1 VRGEAARKRGVSMR
15 RVNGRIRLSST
26 SFFLTTAIWCA
37 AAYAQTLVHFDLP
50 AQTLSRSLRAIGTA
64 TNTDVGYNARQV
76 AGLLAPALNADLT
89 VDGALE
95 RVLVGTGLRP
105 KRLDDHTIVIAGTE
119 LSGADSAETKLLPMR
134 VSALQ
139 DSAPTASTGSSSAQ
153 EKDLEEIVVT
163 GTHIRGNA
171 NKTSPVI
178 VIDQAQIQ
186 RSGYSS
192 TQDLFR
198 SLPQNFASGAAS
210 EDGAFG
216 GNVLSSQNVDYS
228 SGINLRGLGVT
239 STLVL
244 LNGHRLAPSAFGTF
258 VDVSQIPLSAIERV
272 EILTDGSSAIYG
284 SDAIGGV
291 VNIILKR
298 DYQGAD
304 TLVRYGGTKGGG
316 RDEDLVSQSVGS
328 IWSRGNIV
336 ATVQFQRESALPAA
350 DRSFTSAL
358 PAPNDL
364 FPKTRSYGGTLDGR
378 QELSDSLEFY
388 GDALVSKRE
397 FTRSMSTNYPGTGIY
412 RADFNGSAE
421 TLDIT
426 PGLRY
431 KFTPQWSLDLSG
443 LYGYQK
449 STNVSGQGFSAADIQ
464 NAADD
469 NRFTEKSI
477 DLLINGR
484 LGVMPAGDV
493 GIAFGTSY
501 RTEEL
506 DTISVQTPGRTFS
519 INEGR
524 HVTAEFAE
532 LHVPIVG
539 ESNRIPLIQALELSA
554 ALRRDNYSDFGS
566 STNPHVGLRWTPL
579 SDISLRASYGK
590 SFRAPNAVEEYQEA
604 PGTQQAYIYQVANP
618 TGAGVVPALV
628 LSGSRPLT
636 AERARTVD
644 FGVEYNPRNIE
655 GLNITLDFYDI
666 RYQDRI
672 IIPPIPFNVL
682 QQAQTYGALISPIA
696 SDAVAQAIV
705 NAVEAA
711 GGHFNDFYGNGVAG
725 VRYLYDDRQQN
736 AAVVRQSGLDLT
748 SKYAK
753 ELGAYTLTSL
763 INVSFIDKIENQ
775 FSQNAASIN
784 QVNTFGNP
792 AKWRARYTSTLGN
805 KAWSLSGAL
814 NVVGSYINNTLS
826 STTPS
831 VASWTTVDLNATLN
845 ADAYFQSPGWKGVSM
860 SLSVLNA
867 LNREPPYVDA
877 SPVLVQVNYDPANAN
892 PLGRFVAL
900 ALRKKW

>member
-1 VRGEAARKRGVSMR
+1 MCRSS
-15 RVNGRIRLSST
+15 GRIRSFST
-26 SFFLTTAIWCA
+26 LFLLA
-37 AAYAQTLVHFDLP
+37 AAFFCAGADAETLVHFDLP
-50 AQTLSRSLRAIGTA
+50 EQPLPRSLTAIATA
-64 TNTDVGYNARQV
+64 TNTDVGFSARQV
-76 AGLLAPALNADLT
+76 AGFLAPPLKADLT
-89 VDGALE
+89 VDGALQ
-95 RVLVGTGLRP
+95 RVLAGTGLRLR
-105 KRLDDHTIVIAGTE
+105 RLDDHTIVIAAAE
-119 LSGADSAETKLLPMR
+119 LSKSGWAETTPLPLK
-134 VSALQ
+134 VSALADTVNPAPQ
-139 DSAPTASTGSSSAQ
+139 DSAPVASTDSSSAQ
-153 EKDLEEIVVT
+153 EKDLDEIVVT
-163 GTHIRGNA
+163 GSHIRGLA

-186 RSGYSS
+186 QSGYSS

-198 SLPQNFASGAAS
+198 SLPQNFASGDAS

-228 SGINLRGLGVT
+228 SGINLRGLGVN

-258 VDVSQIPLSAIERV
+258 VDVSQIPLSAIDRV

-284 SDAIGGV
+284 SDAVGGV
-291 VNIILKR
+291 VNIILKK

-304 TLVRYGGTKGGG
+304 TSVRYGATTGGG
-316 RDEDLVSQSVGS
+316 RDEDLVSQTVGS
-328 IWSRGNIV
+328 NWSGGNIV

-350 DRSFTSAL
+350 DRGFTSDL
-358 PAPNDL
+358 PSPNDL
-364 FPKTRSYGGTLDGR
+364 FPETRSYGGTLDGR
-378 QELSDSLEFY
+378 QAISDSLEFY
-388 GDALVSKRE
+388 GDALLSKRE
-397 FTRSMSTNYPGTGIY
+397 FNRGMSTNYPGTGIY
-412 RADFNGSAE
+412 TSNFDGDAETADF
-421 TLDIT
+421 T
-426 PGLRY
+426 PGFRY

-449 STNVSGQGFSAADIQ
+449 STNVSAQGFSAADIE
-464 NAADD
+464 NGADD
-469 NRFTEKSI
+469 NRFTEKSV
-477 DLLINGR
+477 DLIVNGR
-484 LGVMPAGDV
+484 LGAMPAGD
-493 GIAFGTSY
+493 IATALGTSY
-501 RTEEL
+501 RTEDL
-506 DTISVQTPGRTFS
+506 NTISAETPGRTFS
-519 INEGR
+519 IREAR

-539 ESNRIPLIQALELSA
+539 ESNRIPLVQALELSA

-566 STNPHVGLRWTPL
+566 STSPHVGLRWAPWP
-579 SDISLRASYGK
+579 DISLRASYGK
-590 SFRAPNAVEEYQEA
+590 SFRAPNAVEEFEEA

-636 AERARTVD
+636 AERARTVN
-644 FGVEYNPRNIE
+644 FGVEYNPRNIA
-655 GLNITLDFYDI
+655 GLNVSLDLYDI
-666 RYQDRI
+666 LYQDRI
-672 IIPPIPFNVL
+672 ITPPIPFNVL
-682 QQAQTYGALISPIA
+682 QQAQTYGALISRVA
-696 SDAVAQAIV
+696 SDAAAQAIV
-705 NAVEAA
+705 DAVEAA
-711 GGHFNDFYGNGVAG
+711 GGVFNDFYGNGVAG

-748 SKYAK
+748 SKYVK
-753 ELGAYTLTSL
+753 ELRTYTFTSQ

-775 FSQNAASIN
+775 YSQNAAFNN

-792 AKWRARYTSTLGN
+792 VKWRARYTSTLGN

-826 STTPS
+826 FVAPS
-831 VASWTTVDLNATLN
+831 VASWTTLDLNASLN
-845 ADAYFQSPGWKGVSM
+845 ADALFQSPGWKGVSL

-900 ALRKKW
+900 TLRKKW